1 MASIKNPDPETG
13 KSETI
18 PESAVP
24 VLPPPPPP
32 SSDASFLDC
41 RKIDVI
47 TRVLLFSA
55 TLTALIVMVTSDQTV
70 MTQLPGALSPVPFSA
85 KFNDSPAFIFIS
97 CSIFLVVA
105 LVVASFY
112 ALISTLVSISL
123 LLRPQFTAQFSVYIT
138 SLDTVML
145 GILALATGTAGGV
158 ALKGNEDS
166 GRIKIC
172 NVYDKFCRYFETSL
186 ALSLFASLLL
196 LFLSI
201 LSALS
206 KRSP

>member
-85 KFNDSPAFIFIS
+85 KFNDSPAFIF
-97 CSIFLVVA
+97 LVVA

-166 GRIKIC
+166 GRIKI
-172 NVYDKFCRYFETSL
+172 
-186 ALSLFASLLL
+186 
-196 LFLSI
+196 
-201 LSALS
+201 
-206 KRSP
+206 

>member
-85 KFNDSPAFIFIS
+85 KFNDSPAF
-97 CSIFLVVA
+97 IFLVVA